1 MKLCAFPSLVQG
13 LFLIL
18 VNQAAMLFIYK
29 NQGYMKRILTWTFAI
44 GVLGILSSC
53 SRVPITGRSQLH
65 LVPESQL
72 DQMALTEYH
81 SFLSQN
87 KVVPSTS
94 SQSQMVERVGQ
105 RLAQAITQYLN
116 QHGYGDRVANYHWEF
131 HLVESKEANAW
142 CMPGGKV
149 VVYTGILPYTRDE
162 AGLAVVMGH
171 EIAHAIA
178 QHGAERMSEQLLQQT
193 GGEALAIFMNEK
205 PQATRDA
212 FLQAYDIGSTVGVML
227 PHSRKQESEADHLG
241 LIFMALAG
249 YDPHAALDFWQRM
262 AQANTGQIPA
272 FLSDHP
278 SDAQRIAD
286 IRKWIPE
293 AMKYY
298 HPQ

>member
-1 MKLCAFPSLVQG
+1 MMG
-13 LFLIL
+13 IL
-18 VNQAAMLFIYK
+18 V
-29 NQGYMKRILTWTFAI
+29 ILAI
-44 GVLGILSSC
+44 GLIESC
-53 SRVPITGRSQLH
+53 SQVPITGRTQLH
-65 LVPESQL
+65 LVPESSL
-72 DQMALTEYH
+72 DQMALTEYR

-87 KVVPSTS
+87 KVVPAS
-94 SQSQMVERVGQ
+94 SPQAEMVQRVGE
-105 RLAQAITQYLN
+105 RLAKAITLYLT

-131 HLVESKEANAW
+131 HLVDNKEANAW

-162 AGLAVVMGH
+162 NGLAVVMGH

-178 QHGAERMSEQLLQQT
+178 QHGAERMSEQLLQQA
-193 GGEALAIFMNEK
+193 GGQALAIFMQEK

-212 FLQAYDIGSTVGVML
+212 FLQAYDIGTTVGAVL

-262 AQANTGQIPA
+262 SQAGTAQIPT

-278 SDAQRIAD
+278 SDAQRIAN
-286 IRKWIPE
+286 IKKWIPE

-298 HPQ
+298 HQRP